1 MHLTSKVK
9 TEQLTNSLFMLVAV
23 EKKDRYLVAK
33 VCKNTNHDSVITFL
47 REAIVLYSIQ
57 KSIESDNSS

>member
-23 EKKDRYLVAK
+23 EKK
-33 VCKNTNHDSVITFL
+33 T
-47 REAIVLYSIQ
+47 AIW
-57 KSIESDNSS
+57 